1 MSDPRDVERARET
14 ASVVYEGVRER
25 FLSKQGAGA
34 DGTEFWWDW
43 LAVWIPDQIIRALAE
58 TRRED
63 QEEIEQEVRR
73 LIVIERATE
82 REVEQLRAII
92 GEYLADNPEAFS
104 AELNAGLVSEWWK
117 TDTADRLLER
127 CRSAAHY
134 WRREIEA
141 IERDLADE
149 KRAAAV
155 ARDEK
160 AEAEREVDLW
170 RAKAKI
176 RDGTFG
182 GVGPDTEEGK
192 K

>member
-1 MSDPRDVERARET
+1 MSDPRNEKRAREA